1 MINEV
6 ADQRVERRPLV
17 ERSSPKASTSYTDY
31 KDILR
36 FDFFY
41 SCAYCT
47 MTECEARGITFEIDH
62 YESKRARS
70 DLIAEY
76 SNLMWSCEECNGL
89 KLDLIPPKKARAD
102 GYRFFRPD
110 EDIYEDH
117 FEPDGFRVAP
127 KTNVGEFTID
137 GVRLNRL
144 SLRRLRDWSRGSN
157 EAAARLLH
165 RFDASR
171 RAQERRADGSAD
183 GSGADGGAAPVVA
196 AFCRQRDLV
205 GRRRAGQGARDGAAG
220 HGKERAD
227 RGVDHRRHLV
237 PQARQAFGR
246 GAAPILRSTRQAG
259 QLPGGGVAVDCQS
272 CRQPSGGL
280 SAVFAGRLEQ
290 GSCTSEQG
298 GRAEGDQ
305 VQDQATDR
313 T

>member
-144 SLRRLRDWSRGSN
+144 SLRRLRELRQRLFDCHAFIIEGVAGLRRTPIDRMPKELRARMGSAIQHASVVAESLADQIDKALRSLAHSELIDDDP
-157 EAAARLLH
+157 EAMEELKQRAERLK
-165 RFDASR
+165 
-171 RAQERRADGSAD
+171 ERRA
-183 GSGADGGAAPVVA
+183 
-196 AFCRQRDLV
+196 
-205 GRRRAGQGARDGAAG
+205 
-220 HGKERAD
+220 
-227 RGVDHRRHLV
+227 
-237 PQARQAFGR
+237 
-246 GAAPILRSTRQAG
+246 IY
-259 QLPGGGVAVDCQS
+259 
-272 CRQPSGGL
+272 GGL
-280 SAVFAGRLEQ
+280 WRGREFEVFPEKPKQ
-290 GSCTSEQG
+290 EN
-298 GRAEGDQ
+298 GDQ
-305 VQDQATDR
+305 
-313 T
+313 